1 MLILRHLKKERKGSR
16 RSLGH
21 GVVDPC
27 HCDGLQRRPVCTN
40 APRFRENSKSASTAA
55 SEAAAAASGRIA
67 AEPPSALRGP
77 WCGPPSS
84 RRGEGS
90 DHVGSR
96 VAWAERVASCCSLGH
111 ARRAD
116 NFRMFRT
123 HITNRQQRIEQSSAI
138 YTDPVRTSAAAC
150 KALSPGTSICGKRPG
165 CYA

>member
-1 MLILRHLKKERKGSR
+1 MIILHISGSSLR

-40 APRFRENSKSASTAA
+40 ASRFRENSKSASTAA

-90 DHVGSR
+90 DRVGSR
-96 VAWAERVASCCSLGH
+96 VAWAERVASYGLH
-111 ARRAD
+111 LARRAD
-116 NFRMFRT
+116 SFRIFT
-123 HITNRQQRIEQSSAI
+123 IHISN
-138 YTDPVRTSAAAC
+138 
-150 KALSPGTSICGKRPG
+150 K
-165 CYA
+165 

>member
-1 MLILRHLKKERKGSR
+1 MIILHISGSSLS

-40 APRFRENSKSASTAA
+40 ASRFRENSKSASTAA

-90 DHVGSR
+90 DRVGSR
-96 VAWAERVASCCSLGH
+96 VAWAELVASCSLDH

-116 NFRMFRT
+116 NFTMFRI
-123 HITNRQQRIEQSSAI
+123 HITRR
-138 YTDPVRTSAAAC
+138 
-150 KALSPGTSICGKRPG
+150 
-165 CYA
+165 